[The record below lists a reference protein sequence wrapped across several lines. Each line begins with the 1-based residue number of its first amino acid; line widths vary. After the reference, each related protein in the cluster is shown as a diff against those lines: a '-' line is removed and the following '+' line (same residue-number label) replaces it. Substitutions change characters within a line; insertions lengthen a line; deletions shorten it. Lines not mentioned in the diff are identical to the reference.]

1 MTPDELLDDHTPAVR
16 ALAQRL
22 RRLVR
27 SVCPEASERASV
39 RVYPGWHGLGFH
51 NPDVGFFCGIFPLAD
66 SVRLLFEHGALLDDH
81 DGLLTGG
88 GSQTRYVELTPDS
101 TMTGSHWNDSWSQ

>member
-1 MTPDELLDDHTPAVR
+1 M
-16 ALAQRL
+16 
-22 RRLVR
+22 R
-27 SVCPEASERASV
+27 SVCPEASE

-51 NPDVGFFCGIFPLAD
+51 NPDVGFFCGVFPLAD

-101 TMTGSHWNDSWSQ
+101 TIDRLALERLLVPVIHRH